1 MVGAMGGEPRT
12 LQPRGVRRRDELLR
26 AALRVIGER
35 GLGAATHR
43 AIAEAADVPSATT
56 TYYFAS
62 LDELL
67 EEALRLFAR
76 EEVAR
81 LRALADALAA
91 AGGVTPAE
99 AAAVFAQELTR
110 GRADEPAQ
118 IAQFE
123 LYIEAARRPALRA
136 AAGEC
141 LDAYAAVAEAAMRAA
156 GAREPAEAARAG
168 VALVDGTGLDAI
180 AGGAERSADEL
191 RRALLALFRGYLE
204 LERATPRRRRRGPPP
219 AAGTSGPC
227 PRASR

>member
-1 MVGAMGGEPRT
+1 MVSAMAGEPRT
-12 LQPRGVRRRDELLR
+12 LQARGARRRDELLR

-35 GLGAATHR
+35 GIGAATHR
-43 AIAEAADVPSATT
+43 AIAQAAGVPSATT

-81 LRALADALAA
+81 LRALADALDAP
-91 AGGVTPAE
+91 GGVTPEE
-99 AAAVFAQELTR
+99 AAAVFAHELTR
-110 GRADEPAQ
+110 GRADDPEQ

-136 AAGEC
+136 TAGEC

-156 GAREPAEAARAG
+156 GAREPAEAARAA

-180 AGGAERSADEL
+180 ARGGPRSADEL

-204 LERATPRRRRRGPPP
+204 LEGPD
-219 AAGTSGPC
+219 
-227 PRASR
+227 